1 MFFAGYLRK
10 IRVVL
15 STLKALDRS
24 QAVIEFSPD
33 GRVLTANKNFLSA
46 MGYTLAEIQGKPHAM
61 FVEEAERNSAAYKAF
76 WDALRR
82 GEYQAAQF
90 KRIGKGGREVWIE
103 ASYNPVLDEA
113 GRPVKVVKY
122 ATDVTAQKLEY
133 ADLRGQMDAIRR
145 SQAVIEF
152 ALDGT
157 VLTANDLF
165 LNTLGYTLD
174 EVRGKPH
181 AMFVEPAQR
190 DSADYRAFWDALRR
204 GEYRAA
210 QFKRIGKGGRAV
222 WIEASYNP
230 IFDLN
235 GRPFKVVKYATDITR
250 QVQMLADLKQLI
262 DKNFGEIDQAMAR
275 ATGQSGEALHAAG
288 ETSGAVQMIASSAEE
303 LAASI
308 REISQS
314 MAQSR
319 AAAESAAELAE
330 RADASTQRLATVA
343 RSMEGVVE
351 AIRGIAGQINLL
363 ALNAT
368 IEAARAGEAGKGFAV
383 VATEVKNL
391 ATQSANATQQIS
403 NEIEG
408 MQAVSGEVV
417 GALSTIRQS
426 IGTVR
431 EYVTSTASAVEEQS
445 AVTRDMS
452 SSMQRMAVAV
462 ETVTTNLGGI
472 AAAVGQVGTAVATT
486 KQAAHVLAR

>member
-1 MFFAGYLRK
+1 MA
-10 IRVVL
+10 

-24 QAVIEFSPD
+24 QAVIEFSLD
-33 GRVLTANKNFLSA
+33 GRVLTANRNFLAA
-46 MGYTLAEIQGKPHAM
+46 MGYTLAEIQGHPHSL
-61 FVEEAERNSAAYKAF
+61 FVDEAERNSAAYKAF

-82 GEYQAAQF
+82 GEYQAAQV
-90 KRIGKGGREVWIE
+90 KRVGKGGRTVWFE
-103 ASYNPVLDEA
+103 ASYNPVLDGA
-113 GRPVKVVKY
+113 GRPVTVVAY
-122 ATDVTAQKLEY
+122 ATDITAQKLEY
-133 ADLRGQMDAIRR
+133 VDMRGQMAAIRK

-174 EVRGKPH
+174 EVRGQPH
-181 AMFVEPAQR
+181 ATFVEPAER
-190 DSADYRAFWDALRR
+190 DSAEYRTFWDTLRR

-210 QFKRIGKGGRAV
+210 QFKRIGKGGRVV

-235 GRPFKVVKYATDITR
+235 GQPFKVVKYATDITR
-250 QVQMLADLKQLI
+250 QIQMLADLKQLI
-262 DKNFGEIDQAMAR
+262 DKNFGEVDQAMAR
-275 ATGQSGEALHAAG
+275 ATGQSGEALHAA
-288 ETSGAVQMIASSAEE
+288 EDTSGAVQMMASSVEE

-319 AAAESAAELAE
+319 AAAESAAQLADM
-330 RADASTQRLATVA
+330 ADASTQQLAGVA
-343 RSMEGVVE
+343 RSMESVVE
-351 AIRGIAGQINLL
+351 VIRGIAGQINLL

-391 ATQSANATQQIS
+391 AMQSANATQQIS

-452 SSMQRMAVAV
+452 SNMQGTAVAV
-462 ETVTTNLGGI
+462 ETVTANLGAI
-472 AAAVGQVGTAVATT
+472 AAAIGQVGQAVATT
-486 KQAAHVLAR
+486 KQAAHILAR

>member
-1 MFFAGYLRK
+1 MMLAGFLK
-10 IRVVL
+10 QFRVMAA
-15 STLKALDRS
+15 TLTALDRS
-24 QAVIEFSPD
+24 QAVIEFAMD
-33 GRVLTANKNFLSA
+33 GTVLIANRNFLKA
-46 MGYTLAEIQGKPHAM
+46 MGYTLAEIQGKSHGM
-61 FVEEAERNSAAYKAF
+61 FVEEAERNGAAYKTF
-76 WDALRR
+76 WEALRR

-90 KRIGKGGREVWIE
+90 KRIGKGGKEVWIE
-103 ASYNPVLDEA
+103 ASYNPILDTK
-113 GRPVKVVKY
+113 GRPLKVVKY
-122 ATDVTAQKLEY
+122 ATDVTAQKMEY
-133 ADLRGQMDAIRR
+133 ADLRGQMDAIRK

-152 ALDGT
+152 TMDGT
-157 VLTANDLF
+157 VLTANDGF
-165 LNTLGYTLD
+165 LGTLGYTLA
-174 EVRGKPH
+174 EVQGKPH
-181 AMFVEPAQR
+181 AMFVDTAYR

-204 GEYRAA
+204 GEYKAA
-210 QFKRIGKGGRAV
+210 QFRRLGKGGREV

-250 QVQMLADLKQLI
+250 QVQMLADLKVLI
-262 DKNFGEIDQAMAR
+262 DKNFGEIDHAMDQTTR
-275 ATGQSGEALHAAG
+275 QSGDALTAAG
-288 ETSGAVQMIASSAEE
+288 ETSGAVQMMASSAEE

-319 AAAESAAELAE
+319 TAAESAANLADK
-330 RADASTQRLATVA
+330 ADASTQRLAEVA

-351 AIRGIAGQINLL
+351 VIRGIAGQINLL

-368 IEAARAGEAGKGFAV
+368 IEAARAGDAGKGFAV

-403 NEIEG
+403 DEIEG

-452 SSMQRMAVAV
+452 SNMQRTAVAV
-462 ETVTTNLGGI
+462 ETVTNNLGGI
-472 AAAVGQVGTAVATT
+472 AAAIGHVGEAVTTT
-486 KQAAHVLAR
+486 KRAAHVLAR

>member
-1 MFFAGYLRK
+1 MAA
-10 IRVVL
+10 
-15 STLKALDRS
+15 TLTALDRS
-24 QAVIEFSPD
+24 QAVIEFAMD
-33 GRVLTANKNFLSA
+33 GTVLTANKNFLKA
-46 MGYTLAEIQGKPHAM
+46 MGYTLAEIQGKSHGM
-61 FVEEAERNSAAYKAF
+61 FVEEAERNGAAYKTF
-76 WDALRR
+76 WESLRR

-90 KRIGKGGREVWIE
+90 KRIGKGGKEVWIE
-103 ASYNPVLDEA
+103 ASYNPILDTK
-113 GRPVKVVKY
+113 GRPLKVVKY
-122 ATDVTAQKLEY
+122 ATDVTAQKMEY
-133 ADLRGQMDAIRR
+133 ADLRGQMDAIRK

-152 ALDGT
+152 TMDGT
-157 VLTANDLF
+157 VLTANEGF
-165 LNTLGYTLD
+165 LNTLGYTLA
-174 EVRGKPH
+174 EVQGKRH
-181 AMFVEPAQR
+181 AMFVDAAYR

-204 GEYRAA
+204 GEYKAA
-210 QFKRIGKGGRAV
+210 QFRRLGKGGKEV

-250 QVQMLADLKQLI
+250 QVQMLADLKVLI
-262 DKNFGEIDQAMAR
+262 DKNFGEIDRAMDQ
-275 ATGQSGEALHAAG
+275 TTQQSGDALTAAG
-288 ETSGAVQMIASSAEE
+288 ETSGAVQMMASSAEE

-319 AAAESAAELAE
+319 TAAESAAELADQ
-330 RADASTQRLATVA
+330 ADASTQRLAEVA

-351 AIRGIAGQINLL
+351 VIRGIAGQINLL

-368 IEAARAGEAGKGFAV
+368 IEAARAGDAGKGFAV

-403 NEIEG
+403 DEIEG

-431 EYVTSTASAVEEQS
+431 EFVTSTAGAVEEQS
-445 AVTRDMS
+445 AVTRNMS
-452 SSMQRMAVAV
+452 SSMQGMAAAV
-462 ETVTTNLGGI
+462 ETVTNNLGSI
-472 AAAVGQVGTAVATT
+472 AAAIAQVGGAVATT
-486 KQAAHVLAR
+486 KEAANVLAR

>member
-1 MFFAGYLRK
+1 MMA
-10 IRVVL
+10 

-24 QAVIEFSPD
+24 QAVIEFSLD
-33 GRVLTANKNFLSA
+33 GTVLTANRNFLAA
-46 MGYTLAEIQGKPHAM
+46 MGYTLAEIQGKPHSL

-76 WDALRR
+76 WSALRR
-82 GEYQAAQF
+82 GDYQASQF

-103 ASYNPVLDEA
+103 ASYNPVLDAA

-122 ATDVTAQKLEY
+122 ATDITAQKREY
-133 ADLRGQMDAIRR
+133 ADLRGQVDAIRR

-165 LNTLGYTLD
+165 LNTLGYTLA
-174 EVRGKPH
+174 EVQGKPH

-190 DSADYRAFWDALRR
+190 DSAEYRAFWDALRR

-210 QFKRIGKGGRAV
+210 QFKRIGKGGRPV

-235 GRPFKVVKYATDITR
+235 GRPFKVVKYATDITH
-250 QVQMLADLKQLI
+250 QVQMLADLKVLI
-262 DKNFGEIDQAMAR
+262 DKNFGEIDQAMER

-288 ETSGAVQMIASSAEE
+288 DTSGAVQMMASSVEE

-319 AAAESAAELAE
+319 AAAESTAQLADM
-330 RADASTQRLATVA
+330 ADASTQKLAGVA
-343 RSMEGVVE
+343 HSMESVVE
-351 AIRGIAGQINLL
+351 VIRGIAGQINLL

-391 ATQSANATQQIS
+391 AMQSANATQQIS

-452 SSMQRMAVAV
+452 SNMQGTAVAV
-462 ETVTTNLGGI
+462 ETVTANLGAI
-472 AAAVGQVGTAVATT
+472 AAAIGQVGQAVATT
-486 KQAAHVLAR
+486 KQAAHILAR

>member
-103 ASYNPVLDEA
+103 ASYNPILDDA

-133 ADLRGQMDAIRR
+133 ADMRGQMDAIRR

-165 LNTLGYTLD
+165 LNALGYTLA
-174 EVRGKPH
+174 EVKGKPH
-181 AMFVEPAQR
+181 AMFLEPAER
-190 DSADYRAFWDALRR
+190 DSAEYRAFWDALRR

-250 QVQMLADLKQLI
+250 QIQMLADLKQLI
-262 DKNFGEIDQAMAR
+262 DNNFGEIDQAMAR

-288 ETSGAVQMIASSAEE
+288 ETSGAVQMMASSAEE

-403 NEIEG
+403 DEIEG

-452 SSMQRMAVAV
+452 SNMQRTAVAV

>member
-103 ASYNPVLDEA
+103 ASYNPVLDDA

-133 ADLRGQMDAIRR
+133 ADMRGQMDAIRR

-165 LNTLGYTLD
+165 LNTLGYTLA
-174 EVRGKPH
+174 EVKGKPH

-190 DSADYRAFWDALRR
+190 DSAEYRAFWDALRR
-204 GEYRAA
+204 GEYRAE

-262 DKNFGEIDQAMAR
+262 DNNFGEIDQAMAR

-288 ETSGAVQMIASSAEE
+288 ETSGAVQMMASSAEE

-403 NEIEG
+403 DEIEG

-452 SSMQRMAVAV
+452 SNMQRTAVAV

>member
-1 MFFAGYLRK
+1 MA
-10 IRVVL
+10 

-24 QAVIEFSPD
+24 QAVIEFSLD
-33 GRVLTANKNFLSA
+33 GRVLTANRNFLA
-46 MGYTLAEIQGKPHAM
+46 AVGYTLAEIQGQPHSL
-61 FVEEAERNSAAYKAF
+61 FVDEAERNSAAYKAF

-82 GEYQAAQF
+82 GEYQAAQV
-90 KRIGKGGREVWIE
+90 KRIGKGGRTVWFE
-103 ASYNPVLDEA
+103 ASYNPILDDA
-113 GRPVKVVKY
+113 GRPVKVAAY
-122 ATDVTAQKLEY
+122 ATDITAQKLEY
-133 ADLRGQMDAIRR
+133 VNMRGQMAAIRK

-165 LNTLGYTLD
+165 LDALGYTLA
-174 EVRGKPH
+174 EVQGKPH
-181 AMFVEPAQR
+181 AMFVEPAER
-190 DSADYRAFWDALRR
+190 HSAEYRTFWDTLRR
-204 GEYRAA
+204 GEYQAA
-210 QFKRIGKGGRAV
+210 QFKRIGKGGRVV

-235 GRPFKVVKYATDITR
+235 GQPFKVVKYATDITR
-250 QVQMLADLKQLI
+250 QIQMLADLKQLI
-262 DKNFGEIDQAMAR
+262 DKNFGEVDQAMAR
-275 ATGQSGEALHAAG
+275 ATGQSGEALHAA
-288 ETSGAVQMIASSAEE
+288 EDTSGAVQMMASSVEE

-319 AAAESAAELAE
+319 AAAESAAQLADM
-330 RADASTQRLATVA
+330 ADASTQQLAGVA
-343 RSMEGVVE
+343 RSMESVVE
-351 AIRGIAGQINLL
+351 VIRGIAGQINLL

-391 ATQSANATQQIS
+391 AMQSANATQQIS

-452 SSMQRMAVAV
+452 SSMQGTAVAV
-462 ETVTTNLGGI
+462 ETVTANLGAI
-472 AAAVGQVGTAVATT
+472 AAAIGQVGQAVATT
-486 KQAAHVLAR
+486 KQAAHILAR